1 MTAPKN
7 PAPTG
12 LPLTVSLAEVVKNM
26 GLKDKPEPAAA
37 KRAMVSTASLRPA
50 EAAPFGRPGA
60 TDGAG
65 GAGTPSGPVSTKAER
80 EAAQRHASYMV
91 GDSTPSK
98 VDLSR
103 KDIAGPMLLEVTQI
117 DSYDGNPRQF
127 ENEAT
132 EDIRTSLAA
141 NGYTDAMVVTR
152 RREGDRFML
161 AAGSNTT
168 LKVLKELWESTGDE
182 KYRYVNCI
190 FQPFESEARV
200 LAQHL
205 GENLNRG
212 GMKFWEIATGMTDLL
227 ALIGRERGKPMSVR
241 EQVAELNKRGLRAG
255 PSDVA
260 YWSFAVSRLAA
271 LGPAVRHL
279 AVRYIKDHFQPRLNA
294 LQRLAL
300 KFKVDES
307 AYWSTVVDP
316 CLQRAAKA
324 SSDASTEEAAVDADA
339 LCREVEARL
348 AEHLGEPI
356 ASVQRMLAVLKLSPE
371 LTLADLR
378 LPMGS
383 PVSGTAP
390 SREPG
395 DAADAHPAR
404 SAQAPLP
411 LPPGVVRVTGSGAPH
426 GQSLAAPDATPPAA
440 SPSLVPASESANA
453 ATAVASARLPSTQGP
468 LFSGSASADPLGTL
482 LSAVQ
487 ELLSLARL
495 SDTLRPCDEMPL
507 GFFVELPDRQLH
519 ASQAAGAGN
528 AALDAHA
535 IKTHVWW
542 TLVLMTGQYR
552 EGSVPYMDR
561 ASGFYRFAASDT
573 EGPSP
578 LQGTDIEETAP
589 DIEDLLMFRMS
600 GGAARPVMR
609 QLARVEELA
618 AELFAAA
625 PERWRRMLEVNRQ
638 RT

>member
-7 PAPTG
+7 PAPIG
-12 LPLTVSLAEVVKNM
+12 LPLTVSTAEVVKNM

-37 KRAMVSTASLRPA
+37 KRGMVSTALLRPA
-50 EAAPFGRPGA
+50 EAAPFGRAAGPDGTGGPGMS
-60 TDGAG
+60 
-65 GAGTPSGPVSTKAER
+65 SGPGNTKAER

-103 KDIAGPMLLEVTQI
+103 KDIAGPMLLEVTRI
-117 DSYDGNPRQF
+117 DPYDGNPRQF
-127 ENEAT
+127 ENEAV
-132 EDIRTSLAA
+132 EDIRTSLIA

-168 LKVLKELWESTGDE
+168 LKVLKELWEGSGDE
-182 KYRYVNCI
+182 RYRYVNCI

-212 GMKFWEIATGMTDLL
+212 GMRFWEIATGMTDLL
-227 ALIGRERGKPMSVR
+227 AMIGSERGKPMSVR

-260 YWSFAVSRLAA
+260 YWFFAVTRLSA

-279 AVRYIKDHFQPRLNA
+279 AVRYVKDHFQPRLNA
-294 LQRLAL
+294 LQRLAA
-300 KFKVDES
+300 KFKVEES
-307 AYWSTVVDP
+307 IYWSTVVDP
-316 CLQRAAKA
+316 CLQRAADA
-324 SSDASTEEAAVDADA
+324 SSDASTEEAAVQADS

-348 AEHLGEPI
+348 AEHIGEPV
-356 ASVQRMLAVLKLSPE
+356 ASVQRMLAMLKHSPE

-383 PVSGTAP
+383 PVSGAVATDDPDGAAEARTARP
-390 SREPG
+390 S
-395 DAADAHPAR
+395 
-404 SAQAPLP
+404 QATLP
-411 LPPGVVRVTGSGAPH
+411 LPPGVVRATGGGAHRGHSMAVPVASPTESQPPPPQAAESA
-426 GQSLAAPDATPPAA
+426 GTMAAAAP
-440 SPSLVPASESANA
+440 
-453 ATAVASARLPSTQGP
+453 LPSTEGP
-468 LFSGSASADPLGTL
+468 LFADSASADPLGTL
-482 LSAVQ
+482 LNAVQ
-487 ELLSLARL
+487 ELLALAHL
-495 SDTLRPCDEMPL
+495 SDTLRARDEMPL
-507 GFFVELPDRQLH
+507 GFYVELPDRQLH
-519 ASQAAGAGN
+519 ARQTAGVGGTEHEAR
-528 AALDAHA
+528 A

-573 EGPSP
+573 DGPSP
-578 LQGTDIEETAP
+578 LQGTDVEETAP
-589 DIEDLLMFRMS
+589 DIEDLLMLRMS

-618 AELFAAA
+618 AGLFAAA

-638 RT
+638 RA

>member
-7 PAPTG
+7 PAPIG
-12 LPLTVSLAEVVKNM
+12 LPLTVSMAEVVKNM

-37 KRAMVSTASLRPA
+37 KRGMVSTALLRPA
-50 EAAPFGRPGA
+50 EAAPFGRPA
-60 TDGAG
+60 APDGPG
-65 GAGTPSGPVSTKAER
+65 GPGTPSGPGNTKAER
-80 EAAQRHASYMV
+80 DAAQRHASYLV

-117 DSYDGNPRQF
+117 DPYDGNPRQF
-127 ENEAT
+127 ENEAI
-132 EDIRTSLAA
+132 EDLRTSLTA

-168 LKVLKELWESTGDE
+168 LKVLKELWENTGDE
-182 KYRYVNCI
+182 KYRYINCI

-212 GMKFWEIATGMTDLL
+212 GMKFWEIATGMTELL
-227 ALIGRERGKPMSVR
+227 VMIGRERGKPMSVR

-260 YWSFAVSRLAA
+260 YWSFAVARLSA
-271 LGPAVRHL
+271 LGPAVRQL

-294 LQRLAL
+294 LQRLAA

-307 AYWSTVVDP
+307 VYWSTVVDP
-316 CLQRAAKA
+316 CLQRAADA
-324 SSDASTEEAAVDADA
+324 SSSASTEEAAVDADA
-339 LCREVEARL
+339 LCREVEAQL
-348 AEHLGEPI
+348 AEHIGEPV
-356 ASVQRMLAVLKLSPE
+356 ASVQRMLAMLKLSPE

-383 PVSGTAP
+383 PFSEAAP
-390 SREPG
+390 SHDPD

-404 SAQAPLP
+404 LAQAPLP
-411 LPPGVVRVTGSGAPH
+411 LPPGVVRATGSGASH
-426 GQSLAAPDATPPAA
+426 GLSVAAPAADPTASAPSLAN
-440 SPSLVPASESANA
+440 VPESAHLVAA
-453 ATAVASARLPSTQGP
+453 ATVAQLPSTQGP
-468 LFSGSASADPLGTL
+468 LFSDSASADPLGTL
-482 LSAVQ
+482 LNAVQ
-487 ELLSLARL
+487 ELLALAGL
-495 SDTLRPCDEMPL
+495 SDTLRACDEMPL

-519 ASQAAGAGN
+519 ARQAAGVGSAEH
-528 AALDAHA
+528 DARG

-573 EGPSP
+573 DGPSP
-578 LQGTDIEETAP
+578 LQGTDIEEAAP
-589 DIEDLLMFRMS
+589 DIEDLLMLRMS

-609 QLARVEELA
+609 QLAQVEELA
-618 AELFAAA
+618 AGLFAVA
-625 PERWRRMLEVNRQ
+625 PERWRRMLEVNRP

>member
-7 PAPTG
+7 PAPIG
-12 LPLTVSLAEVVKNM
+12 LPLTVSTAEVVKNM
-26 GLKDKPEPAAA
+26 GLKDKPEPTAA
-37 KRAMVSTASLRPA
+37 KRGMVSTALLRPA
-50 EAAPFGRPGA
+50 EAAPFGRPA
-60 TDGAG
+60 APDGTG
-65 GAGTPSGPVSTKAER
+65 GPGMSSGPGNTKAER
-80 EAAQRHASYMV
+80 EAAQRHASYLV

-117 DSYDGNPRQF
+117 DPYDANPRQF
-127 ENEAT
+127 ENEAI
-132 EDIRTSLAA
+132 EDIRTSLMA

-212 GMKFWEIATGMTDLL
+212 GMKFWEVATGMTELL
-227 ALIGRERGKPMSVR
+227 AMIGRERGKPMSVR

-260 YWSFAVSRLAA
+260 YWSFAVTRLPA

-294 LQRLAL
+294 LQRLAA
-300 KFKVDES
+300 KFKVEEPI
-307 AYWSTVVDP
+307 YWSAVVDP
-316 CLQRAAKA
+316 CLQRAADA
-324 SSDASTEEAAVDADA
+324 SSSASTEEAAVDADG

-348 AEHLGEPI
+348 AEHIGEPV
-356 ASVQRMLAVLKLSPE
+356 ASVQRMLAMLKLSPE

-383 PVSGTAP
+383 PFSGAVP
-390 SREPG
+390 LHDPG

-411 LPPGVVRVTGSGAPH
+411 LPPGVVRATGSGVPPGHSLGSPAANPTASSPSLAH
-426 GQSLAAPDATPPAA
+426 GQESASAAPPAA
-440 SPSLVPASESANA
+440 A
-453 ATAVASARLPSTQGP
+453 AQVPSTQGP
-468 LFSGSASADPLGTL
+468 LFSDTASADPLGTL

-487 ELLSLARL
+487 QLLALAGL
-495 SDTLRPCDEMPL
+495 PDTLRPRDEMPL
-507 GFFVELPDRQLH
+507 GFYVELPDRQLH
-519 ASQAAGAGN
+519 ARQAAGAGSN
-528 AALDAHA
+528 EHGTPA

-561 ASGFYRFAASDT
+561 ASSFYRFAASDSD
-573 EGPSP
+573 GPSP
-578 LQGTDIEETAP
+578 LQGTEIEETAP
-589 DIEDLLMFRMS
+589 DIEDLLMLRMS

-609 QLARVEELA
+609 QLAQVEELA
-618 AELFAAA
+618 AALFAAA
-625 PERWRRMLEVNRQ
+625 PERWRRMLEVNRP
-638 RT
+638 RA